1 MAIIYDME
9 RIIERQKLSSQGL
22 FYSVQRID
30 LLIVSI
36 SGAGIYLCLE
46 TLKYLKDN
54 NLELGNLIK
63 WSGGILLLAIIIN
76 FVSQFLGNKSNYYDY
91 LYCGSIL
98 DAENNPDDAQQA
110 EINKYDCISDVYDK
124 FTTIFNYASAILM
137 LSGLI
142 LLISYFLFIF

>member
-1 MAIIYDME
+1 MAITYDME
-9 RIIERQKLSSQGL
+9 RIKERQKLSSQGI

-46 TLKYLKDN
+46 TLKYLKVN
-54 NLELGNLIK
+54 NIELGILIK
-63 WSGGILLLAIIIN
+63 WSGGILLLAIIVN
-76 FVSQFLGNKSNYYDY
+76 FISQFLGNKSNYYEY
-91 LYCGSIL
+91 LYCESIL
-98 DAENNPDDAQQA
+98 ESNNKPSDIQQA
-110 EINKYDCISDVYDK
+110 EISKYDCISDVYDK
-124 FTTIFNYASAILM
+124 FTTIFNYASALLM